1 MLGEG
6 DREKT
11 QSRDRKQLLKI
22 GAVFQSV
29 TAEVVLEGGL
39 EQIANATRL

>member
-1 MLGEG
+1 MLEKG
-6 DREKT
+6 DRKKT

-22 GAVFQSV
+22 GAVFQSI

-39 EQIANATRL
+39 DQIANATRL